1 MSLVSDLTAIKTVH
15 NGVKNNKVTRFAY
28 TQQAYE
34 GEGYDPDGVTT
45 YDPNAQQNI
54 PVSDLSVIKIN
65 PTVRDKGYRARASSI
80 TRMLLNH
87 FFGRVSFN
95 LNKVNDLFNSM
106 LDSFISYVGQ
116 ANGLATLDS
125 NGRIPY
131 EQLPESAVE
140 NKGAWNAQ
148 TNTPTLHDGIG
159 DNGDTYTVTVAGVQD
174 LGSGNITFFVNDR
187 VIYNG
192 SVWQRF
198 PAGDTKTVCEIA
210 PNSATGNVDLSQQ
223 TDITKILHPSII
235 ERILVPFIGA
245 VWAKLTNSLSAYTVY
260 DITFANG
267 IWVACTSQD
276 IFYSTDNG
284 ATWNQASTSAIQNT
298 AFVSI
303 VYGKGV
309 FLAISYTVGAWWSA
323 DGDHWTKCT
332 GTYTATFSDETYT
345 VDFETLTIEKPDLFF
360 DGDKFYL
367 FAEFVITTTHH
378 GTYYSNPPIWS
389 SENGKDFIFL
399 RTVSY
404 YGTTLYPAL
413 NCIND
418 RLMYGYYNYVY
429 AQSGSSSSV
438 NVPVPLVVKGIT
450 HSISI
455 RYSGSS
461 AGMLVIAVCYAKGVL
476 VFTTRHSEMGNVEY
490 KTYYSLDLS
499 TCSLC
504 IKSGT
509 NTALRLDYI
518 TFVGNSFIG
527 KDENGLM
534 WTSIDGINFSMTQ
547 VALDSAVLY
556 KVVDCNG
563 IYLALTNKGIYK
575 SFDGC
580 GWTKSDTAE
589 IANIAFKGAG
599 FGNNMILA
607 GAESNGIYKS
617 DYTMVAI

>member
-34 GEGYDPDGVTT
+34 GEGYDPNGVTT

-106 LDSFISYVGQ
+106 LDSFISYIGQ

-148 TNTPTLHDGIG
+148 TNTPTLHDGTG

-210 PNSATGNVDLSQQ
+210 PSSATGNVDLSQQ

-245 VWAKLTNSLSAYTVY
+245 VWAKLTNSLSDYTVY

-267 IWVACTSQD
+267 IWVACTSQG

-284 ATWNQASTSAIQNT
+284 MTWNQASTSAIQNF

-309 FLAISYTVGAWWSA
+309 FLAISLAVGAWWSA
-323 DGDHWTKCT
+323 DGNQWTKCT
-332 GTYTATFSDETYT
+332 GTYTTTISGNTYT
-345 VDFETLTIEKPDLFF
+345 VDFETLSIEKPDLFF
-360 DGDKFYL
+360 DGNKFYL
-367 FAEFVITTTHH
+367 FAKFVISAN
-378 GTYYSNPPIWS
+378 GQNYYSNPPVWS
-389 SENGKDFIFL
+389 SENGKDFTFL
-399 RTVSY
+399 RTVERNVS
-404 YGTTLYPAL
+404 TLYPAL
-413 NCIND
+413 NCINN
-418 RLMYGYYNYVY
+418 RLMYGYFRY
-429 AQSGSSSSV
+429 ATSSGSSHVTVS
-438 NVPVPLVVKGIT
+438 VPLVVKDIT
-450 HSISI
+450 QSISLS
-455 RYSGSS
+455 YSASGV
-461 AGMLVIAVCYAKGVL
+461 GIIVTAVCYAKGIL
-476 VFTTRHSEMGNVEY
+476 VFTIYASANSGY

-509 NTALRLDYI
+509 NTNLRLDDI
-518 TFVGNSFIG
+518 TFVGNCFIG

-534 WTSIDGINFSMTQ
+534 WSSIDGINFSMTQ
-547 VALDSAVLY
+547 VALDNAVLWR
-556 KVVDCNG
+556 VVDCNG

-580 GWTKSDTAE
+580 GWKKSDTAE

-607 GAESNGIYKS
+607 GADSNGIYKS